1 MKATLLMT
9 LIALAALGV
18 AFLQY
23 QEAASLRGSLAR
35 SEEARLA
42 LQAQL
47 DANVT
52 QQESVQ
58 QQIQQLEDNLRSSSQ
73 QLLQLSNS
81 LQEAREILLPPNAA
95 P

>member
-1 MKATLLMT
+1 MKATLSMT

>member
-42 LQAQL
+42 LQAQV

-52 QQESVQ
+52 QQ
-58 QQIQQLEDNLRSSSQ
+58 
-73 QLLQLSNS
+73 
-81 LQEAREILLPPNAA
+81 
-95 P
+95 